1 MLLFNVKQRN
11 VFEACTPYWNN
22 HNSFLSLQLQH
33 IDDILDKTCAVS
45 QYQYLPYPRARIEG
59 IRGYTKYTL
68 LRFFKK

>member
-11 VFEACTPYWNN
+11 VFQACTPYWNI

-45 QYQYLPYPRARIEG
+45 QYQYLPYP
-59 IRGYTKYTL
+59 Y
-68 LRFFKK
+68 